1 MLWRHSFNVGT
12 GRELGRASGARG
24 VGSRKIWWETL
35 LCLYLWPLLWPTFCP
50 QHVSPGV
57 QPCLEKG
64 FLTDLATGEVAND
77 VGWYLKAPL
86 PFSVKTLPWLPA
98 LSSDIGLYCE
108 ETLVSVGLNG
118 FADDGGGN
126 AGAEP

>member
-1 MLWRHSFNVGT
+1 MWEPEGSWEGQVELVVPVRERFGGRHCYVCTCGLSAGRHSVGNMSAQAL
-12 GRELGRASGARG
+12 RAMPRKEL
-24 VGSRKIWWETL
+24 
-35 LCLYLWPLLWPTFCP
+35 
-50 QHVSPGV
+50 
-57 QPCLEKG
+57 
-64 FLTDLATGEVAND
+64 LTDLATGEVAND
-77 VGWYLKAPL
+77 VGWNLNTPL

-118 FADDGGGN
+118 FADDGGGK